1 MNKSFQKIYDFVVE
15 KIPFAI
21 TGLIAT
27 SVNFGMYLL
36 LVDRYL
42 PYLPATMIAYASGVV
57 LNFILHRYYVFDLN
71 RSVSKA
77 FGITMITSGIGLT
90 LDALIVSGL
99 HRSNIYGEKEWLI
112 KGTAMGILFFY
123 NYYSKK
129 YAFEGRLSSPEP
141 PATEEAIKSPTGQ
154 EPPGVLP
161 PALRSTD
168 NLATNKPDN

>member
-1 MNKSFQKIYDFVVE
+1 MNKAFQKIYDFVIE

-57 LNFILHRYYVFDLN
+57 LNFILHRYFVFDLN

-77 FGITMITSGIGLT
+77 FGLTMITSGIGLT

-99 HRSNIYGEKEWLI
+99 HRSNVFGEKEWLI

-129 YAFEGRLSSPEP
+129 YAFEGKFSSSNEDEYDVDTDTLP
-141 PATEEAIKSPTGQ
+141 S
-154 EPPGVLP
+154 GVLP
-161 PALRSTD
+161 TDLRGTD

>member
-1 MNKSFQKIYDFVVE
+1 MNKLFKWGYNFVVE

-21 TGLIAT
+21 TGLVAT
-27 SVNFGMYLL
+27 SVNFGMYML
-36 LVDRYL
+36 LVNRFL

-57 LNFILHRYYVFDLN
+57 LNFILHRYFVFDLN

-77 FGITMITSGIGLT
+77 FGLTLVTSGIGLT

-99 HRSNIYGEKEWLI
+99 HRSNIYGEREWLI

-129 YAFEGRLSSPEP
+129 YAFEGKKRPSNED
-141 PATEEAIKSPTGQ
+141 TVAIDKS
-154 EPPGVLP
+154 
-161 PALRSTD
+161 D
-168 NLATNKPDN
+168 N

>member
-1 MNKSFQKIYDFVVE
+1 MDKTFDRLYDFVAE

-21 TGLIAT
+21 TGLVAT

-36 LVDRYL
+36 LVDRFL

-57 LNFILHRYYVFDLN
+57 LNFFMHRYFVFDLN
-71 RSVSKA
+71 RSASKA
-77 FGITMITSGIGLT
+77 FGITLITSGIGLT

-99 HRSNIYGEKEWLI
+99 HRSNIYGEREWLI

-129 YAFEGRLSSPEP
+129 YAFEGKSSSSENGEHDIFTDTLP
-141 PATEEAIKSPTGQ
+141 S
-154 EPPGVLP
+154 GVLP
-161 PALRSTD
+161 TNLSGTKNTATDKPA
-168 NLATNKPDN
+168 N

>member
-1 MNKSFQKIYDFVVE
+1 MGNLFDRGYHFVVE
-15 KIPFAI
+15 KIPFAL
-21 TGLIAT
+21 TGLLAT

-36 LVDRYL
+36 LVDRFL

-57 LNFILHRYYVFDLN
+57 LNFILHRYFVFSLN

-77 FGITMITSGIGLT
+77 FGLTLITSGIGLT

-99 HRSNIYGEKEWLI
+99 HRSHIYGEREWLI

-129 YAFEGRLSSPEP
+129 YAFEGR
-141 PATEEAIKSPTGQ
+141 
-154 EPPGVLP
+154 
-161 PALRSTD
+161 ST
-168 NLATNKPDN
+168 ATNSTKADDIIDN

>member
-1 MNKSFQKIYDFVVE
+1 MPELFNKAFDFVVE

-36 LVDRYL
+36 LVDRFL

-57 LNFILHRYYVFDLN
+57 INFILHRYFVFKLN
-71 RSVSKA
+71 RSVSQA
-77 FGITMITSGIGLT
+77 FGITLITSGIGLT

-99 HRSNIYGEKEWLI
+99 HRSNVFGEKEWLI
-112 KGTAMGILFFY
+112 KGTAMAILFFY

-129 YAFEGRLSSPEP
+129 YAFEGKFTSSKADKYGV
-141 PATEEAIKSPTGQ
+141 ATDKL
-154 EPPGVLP
+154 PPGVLDDD
-161 PALRSTD
+161 LREID
-168 NLATNKPDN
+168 KPATN